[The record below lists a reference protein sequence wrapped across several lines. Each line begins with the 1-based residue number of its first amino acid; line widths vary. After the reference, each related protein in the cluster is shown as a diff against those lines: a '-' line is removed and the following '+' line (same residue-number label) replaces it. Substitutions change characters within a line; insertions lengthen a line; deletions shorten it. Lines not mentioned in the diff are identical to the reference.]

1 MICPKDF
8 GHKYVKGL
16 SSMLV
21 VTLSTYSQDRL
32 SASEVWIGWDHDIRR
47 FSTDGVFLSSFYSED
62 QGVDAMTVVG
72 DEVWIGWDADIRRFT
87 KSGGFL
93 GSFYSGDQYVSAM
106 ARVGEEVWVA
116 WDSDIRRFSHD
127 RIYLVGLLLKT

>member
-1 MICPKDF
+1 M
-8 GHKYVKGL
+8 G
-16 SSMLV
+16 
-21 VTLSTYSQDRL
+21 
-32 SASEVWIGWDHDIRR
+32 
-47 FSTDGVFLSSFYSED
+47 SFYSED
-62 QGVDAMTVVG
+62 QTVDAMTVVG